1 MKLTQL
7 FNEIKINTPLT
18 GGINI
23 LNTFG
28 VSRESF
34 FEQSLD
40 GVWDGCKIEIQ
51 GFQPSSPEIEK
62 LALSDWTFET
72 PGAFFF
78 GGGGGDENDP
88 EEGYLLS
95 KGSYAL
101 RSPRNMTVFNE
112 LKKILNKLNINYRFN
127 TDRINNY
134 NNIVIYTKDNPGKIS
149 FDKQVI

>member
-62 LALSDWTFET
+62 LALSDWTFEIS
-72 PGAFFF
+72 
-78 GGGGGDENDP
+78 DENDP
-88 EEGYLLS
+88 EEGYLLA
-95 KGSYAL
+95 KGNYAT

-134 NNIVIYTKDNPGKIS
+134 NNIVINTKDNPGKIS